1 MILKAIVPVSVVV
14 RRHVQRLAVALLVMG
29 APSVG
34 VAQFVG
40 PPPSSADSAK
50 VGRPARPLPPSAVAA
65 RARFRPPLTPR
76 RAFIYSAMI
85 PGLGQSRLDRG
96 TAGAL
101 FASIELA
108 SLVMVRR
115 SLADWREAK
124 RFQADTLPA
133 DFTLP
138 SDGKPVPSGQIISRY
153 SADLVRTRRLHLEDW
168 LAVVAFTHLFAGAEA
183 FVSAQL
189 WDSPV
194 DLSAVP
200 TRSGVGIVAS
210 IPFPGR

>member
-1 MILKAIVPVSVVV
+1 VL
-14 RRHVQRLAVALLVMG
+14 
-29 APSVG
+29 
-34 VAQFVG
+34 
-40 PPPSSADSAK
+40 
-50 VGRPARPLPPSAVAA
+50 
-65 RARFRPPLTPR
+65 
-76 RAFIYSAMI
+76 

-133 DFTLP
+133 DFTV
-138 SDGKPVPSGQIISRY
+138 SSEGKPVPSGTIISRY

-194 DLSAVP
+194 EVSAAP
-200 TRSGVGIVAS
+200 TRTGWEITAS
-210 IPFPGR
+210 MPLPRR

>member
-1 MILKAIVPVSVVV
+1 MIVRSLVMAPVPVRRCLQTLALALVVV
-14 RRHVQRLAVALLVMG
+14 G
-29 APSVG
+29 APATG
-34 VAQFVG
+34 AAQFVG
-40 PPPSSADSAK
+40 PPPTGADSAK
-50 VGRPARPLPPSAVAA
+50 AGRPARPLPPSAVAA

-76 RAFIYSAMI
+76 RAFIYSAVL

-108 SLVMVRR
+108 SVVMVRR
-115 SLADWREAK
+115 SLTDWREAK

-133 DFTLP
+133 DFTIG
-138 SDGKPVPSGQIISRY
+138 SDGKAVPSGRIISRY

-168 LAVVAFTHLFAGAEA
+168 LAVVAFNHLFAGAEA

-194 DLSAVP
+194 DVSAVP
-200 TRSGVGIVAS
+200 TRNGWGVVAS
-210 IPFPGR
+210 LPLPRR

>member
-1 MILKAIVPVSVVV
+1 MALVV
-14 RRHVQRLAVALLVMG
+14 LG
-29 APSVG
+29 APAAG
-34 VAQFVG
+34 AAQFVG
-40 PPPSSADSAK
+40 PPPTAADSVKA
-50 VGRPARPLPPSAVAA
+50 GRPARPLPPSAVAA

-76 RAFIYSAMI
+76 RAFIYSAML

-108 SLVMVRR
+108 SMVMVRR
-115 SLADWREAK
+115 SLTDWREAK

-133 DFTLP
+133 DFTIG
-138 SDGKPVPSGQIISRY
+138 SDGKAVPSGRIISRY

-168 LAVVAFTHLFAGAEA
+168 LAVVAFNHLFAGAEA

-194 DLSAVP
+194 DVSAVP
-200 TRSGVGIVAS
+200 TRNGWGIVAS
-210 IPFPGR
+210 LPLPGR